1 MASTADFRNGMIINF
16 KNDLYEIV
24 EFLHVKPGKGGAFVR
39 TKLKNVK
46 TGAVLE
52 NTFRAGEKV
61 EEIRIEKH
69 KMEYL
74 YYDGT
79 NYVIMDPV
87 SYEQLEVSEELLGDK
102 KLYFKEN
109 IEIAVLTNNGEIIS
123 VELPTTVNL
132 KVTECE
138 PGVKGDTVSRSTK
151 GAVLETGLKV
161 NVPMFIN
168 QGDVVKIDTRTGEYI
183 ERIK

>member
-46 TGAVLE
+46 TGAVID
-52 NTFRAGEKV
+52 NTFRAGEKM
-61 EEIRIEKH
+61 EEIRLEKH

-74 YYDGT
+74 YFDGS
-79 NYVIMDPV
+79 NYVIMNPV
-87 SYEQLEVSEELLGDK
+87 TYEQIEIAEDFLGDK

-109 IEIAVLTNNGEIIS
+109 IEIAVLTIGDEIIS

-151 GAVLETGLKV
+151 GALLETGLKV
-161 NVPMFIN
+161 NVPMFVN

-183 ERIK
+183 ERVK

>member
-61 EEIRIEKH
+61 EELRIEKH

-74 YYDGT
+74 YYDGN
-79 NYVIMDPV
+79 NYIIMDPV
-87 SYEQLEVSEELLGDK
+87 TYEQVEIPEGFLGDK
-102 KLYFKEN
+102 KFYFKEN
-109 IEIAVLTNNGEIIS
+109 IEIAVLTSGEEIINI
-123 VELPTTVNL
+123 ELPTTVNL
-132 KVTECE
+132 QIAECE

-161 NVPMFIN
+161 QVPMFVN

-183 ERIK
+183 ERVK

>member
-24 EFLHVKPGKGGAFVR
+24 EFQHVKPGKGGAFVR

-46 TGAVLE
+46 TGAVLD

-61 EEIRIEKH
+61 EEIRLEKH

-74 YYDGT
+74 YYDGN
-79 NYVIMDPV
+79 NYIIMDPTT
-87 SYEQLEVSEELLGDK
+87 YEQVGIPEDFLGDK
-102 KLYFKEN
+102 KFYFKEN
-109 IEIAVLTNNGEIIS
+109 IEIAVLTNNDEIIS

-151 GAVLETGLKV
+151 GAVLETGLKA

-183 ERIK
+183 ERVK

>member
-109 IEIAVLTNNGEIIS
+109 IEIAVLTNNDEIIS

>member
-46 TGAVLE
+46 TGAVIE
-52 NTFRAGEKV
+52 KTFRAGEKV

-74 YYDGT
+74 YYDGN
-79 NYVIMDPV
+79 NYIIMDPTT
-87 SYEQLEVSEELLGDK
+87 YEQVEIPEDFLGDK
-102 KLYFKEN
+102 KFYFKEN
-109 IEIAVLTNNGEIIS
+109 IEIAVLTSGEEIINI
-123 VELPTTVNL
+123 ELPTTVNL

-151 GAVLETGLKV
+151 GAVLETDLKV
-161 NVPMFIN
+161 QVPMFVN

-183 ERIK
+183 ERVK